1 MVKKYNKL
9 TDELIDEIV
18 KILEEKRVDILN
30 EIMNMDQ
37 GGFATSDQLYIID
50 EIIYR
55 INDRGSYFG
64 HGISEKLKR
73 KPLTN
78 DEIISKLL
86 DASDEKFFSYT
97 IQQDLEI
104 SIRDDVLNRFN

>member
-1 MVKKYNKL
+1 MEKRYEKL
-9 TDELIDEIV
+9 TEELINEIISV
-18 KILEEKRVDILN
+18 LNKKRINILN
-30 EIMNMDQ
+30 ELLYFNQ
-37 GGFATSDQLYIID
+37 NECTTSQQLYIID

-55 INDRGSYFG
+55 IEDTHSYFG

-73 KPLTN
+73 KPLTK

-86 DASDEKFFSYT
+86 YASDEKLFDYE
-97 IQQDLEI
+97 IEQDLEI